1 VTVSELIVIDVA
13 IFAFLIMIA
22 AVIVVSRG
30 RRSNRRFSTPPEG
43 AAEPAGAGADLY
55 AMPIT
60 PGLRAD
66 TEEPDPAAY
75 EPAEPEQPEPER
87 AELEHAEPEQAKPEQ
102 VEPER
107 AELEHAEPEHAEP
120 EHAELEQA
128 DPEHA
133 EPERAE
139 LEQAEPKQAE
149 PERAELE
156 QAEPKQAEP
165 EQAAPPQVGE
175 VAAPEPGRNG
185 SAPEPDGS
193 APEQDRRQDGAGADV
208 GGAQIDSYYEGA
220 DRAIADYLAS
230 RGWPQEPGTHDPAR
244 HA

>member
-1 VTVSELIVIDVA
+1 VIVSELIVIDVA

-43 AAEPAGAGADLY
+43 AAEPAGAGTDPY
-55 AMPIT
+55 AQPIT

-66 TEEPDPAAY
+66 TEEPDPGAY

-87 AELEHAEPEQAKPEQ
+87 AELEQAEPELAEPELAEPELAEPELAELEQAEPEGA
-102 VEPER
+102 ELER
-107 AELEHAEPEHAEP
+107 AELEQPEP
-120 EHAELEQA
+120 Q
-128 DPEHA
+128 
-133 EPERAE
+133 RAE

-149 PERAELE
+149 P
-156 QAEPKQAEP
+156 K
-165 EQAAPPQVGE
+165 QAAPPQVSGVT
-175 VAAPEPGRNG
+175 VAEPGRNG

-193 APEQDRRQDGAGADV
+193 APEQGRRQDGAGAAA
-208 GGAQIDSYYEGA
+208 GGAQIGSYYEGA

-230 RGWPQEPGTHDPAR
+230 RGWPQEPGTHDPAG

>member
-55 AMPIT
+55 ARPIT

-87 AELEHAEPEQAKPEQ
+87 AELEHAEPEQAKLEQ

-107 AELEHAEPEHAEP
+107 AELEQAEP

-128 DPEHA
+128 DPE
-133 EPERAE
+133 
-139 LEQAEPKQAE
+139 QAE

-193 APEQDRRQDGAGADV
+193 APEQDRRQDGAGADAD
-208 GGAQIDSYYEGA
+208 GAQIDSYYEGA

>member
-22 AVIVVSRG
+22 AVIVVSRA

-43 AAEPAGAGADLY
+43 VTEPAGAGTDPY
-55 AMPIT
+55 ALPIT

-66 TEEPDPAAY
+66 TEEPGPSAY
-75 EPAEPEQPEPER
+75 ELSEPEQAESRQPEPEQPEPER
-87 AELEHAEPEQAKPEQ
+87 AELEQAD
-102 VEPER
+102 
-107 AELEHAEPEHAEP
+107 P

-128 DPEHA
+128 DPE
-133 EPERAE
+133 
-139 LEQAEPKQAE
+139 QTE

-175 VAAPEPGRNG
+175 IAAAEPSRNG
-185 SAPEPDGS
+185 SASEPDGS
-193 APEQDRRQDGAGADV
+193 APEQGGHQDGAGAAT
-208 GGAQIDSYYEGA
+208 GGGQIGSYYEGA

-230 RGWPQEPGTHDPAR
+230 RGWPQEPGTHDPAG

>member
-43 AAEPAGAGADLY
+43 AAEPAGAGTDPY
-55 AMPIT
+55 AQPIT

-66 TEEPDPAAY
+66 TEEPDPGAY
-75 EPAEPEQPEPER
+75 EPAEREQPEPEQAEGERAELEQAEPELAEPELAELEQAEPER
-87 AELEHAEPEQAKPEQ
+87 AELEQPEA
-102 VEPER
+102 
-107 AELEHAEPEHAEP
+107 
-120 EHAELEQA
+120 
-128 DPEHA
+128 
-133 EPERAE
+133 ERAE

-149 PERAELE
+149 P
-156 QAEPKQAEP
+156 KQA
-165 EQAAPPQVGE
+165 ASPQVSGVT
-175 VAAPEPGRNG
+175 VAEPGRNG
-185 SAPEPDGS
+185 SAPELGGS
-193 APEQDRRQDGAGADV
+193 APEQDRRQDGAAAV
-208 GGAQIDSYYEGA
+208 AGGAQIGSYYEGA

-230 RGWPQEPGTHDPAR
+230 RGWPQEPGTHDPAG